1 MDRISVDIISPKPTD
16 KGRRTEIFMFISF
29 GLIFLSYPINLLTG
43 DGALYRSVIG
53 VLISNMLFWV
63 IYYYFTTKH
72 DTIGRITFDH
82 DQVIVDEK
90 TGIYNFRVVDISN
103 LTICY
108 NGFEDEP
115 FLTFQ
120 RPFMRSSS
128 GHENIL
134 SLQAGST
141 TYQYRFVILNKTVR
155 TFLYRQLGNYKELGV
170 DVRIVEKE
178 EFVEF

>member
-1 MDRISVDIISPKPTD
+1 MDRISVDIVSPKLTD
-16 KGRRTEIFMFISF
+16 KGKRTEILMFISF
-29 GLIFLSYPINLLTG
+29 GLLFLSYPINLSTG
-43 DGALYRSVIG
+43 DGVLYKSLIG

-72 DTIGRITFDH
+72 DTIGRIIFEH
-82 DQVIVDEK
+82 DQLIVEEK
-90 TGIYNFRVVDISN
+90 SGVHNFRIVDISN
-103 LTICY
+103 LTISY

-120 RPFMRSSS
+120 RPFMRVSS

-134 SLQAGST
+134 SFQSGT
-141 TYQYRFVILNKTVR
+141 RTHKYRFVIINKTVR
-155 TFLYRQLGNYKELGV
+155 TFLYRQVGNYKNLGLNI
-170 DVRIVEKE
+170 RIVEKQ